1 MEYTIK
7 FCAGCYLQHAVN
19 MAEGLLEKHV
29 HDDDFAVRLVSGAS
43 GQFDVALDGKTL
55 YSKRETGRL
64 PTGEDIESGLEVT
77 EMTEAE
83 TDDDGARCC

>member
-55 YSKRETGRL
+55 YSKQETGRL
-64 PTGEDIESGLEVT
+64 PTGEDIESGLDAT
-77 EMTEAE
+77 EMAEAE